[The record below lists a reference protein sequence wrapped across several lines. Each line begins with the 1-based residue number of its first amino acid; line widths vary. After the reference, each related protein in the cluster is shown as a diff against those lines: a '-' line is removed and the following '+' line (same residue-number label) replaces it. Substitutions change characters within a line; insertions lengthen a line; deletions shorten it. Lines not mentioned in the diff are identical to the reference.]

1 MGRLW
6 SFFQSISIILTLL
19 EKLTRAGAISGMVAG
34 ALVVII
40 WIAWIKPLA
49 SINEIFGMYE
59 IIPGFIISV
68 IVTYVVSLLT
78 QHPGDFVERDIE
90 KVKSIVREN
99 NNIKQKLRITQLV
112 GVIRSFMLIIIN
124 MNLGLFIF
132 FRFTNQSSWCISV
145 FNSNFI
151 AIDIVKIFSS
161 LFCNIL
167 GNTNRFSLT
176 IIINR

>member
-19 EKLTRAGAISGMVAG
+19 EKAYTSGAIGMVAG

-90 KVKSIVREN
+90 KVKSIVRE
-99 NNIKQKLRITQLV
+99 K
-112 GVIRSFMLIIIN
+112 
-124 MNLGLFIF
+124 
-132 FRFTNQSSWCISV
+132 
-145 FNSNFI
+145 
-151 AIDIVKIFSS
+151 
-161 LFCNIL
+161 
-167 GNTNRFSLT
+167 
-176 IIINR
+176 

>member
-1 MGRLW
+1 
-6 SFFQSISIILTLL
+6 
-19 EKLTRAGAISGMVAG
+19 MVAG

-90 KVKSIVREN
+90 KLNLLFVKI
-99 NNIKQKLRITQLV
+99 IILTKLRITQLV

>member
-1 MGRLW
+1 
-6 SFFQSISIILTLL
+6 
-19 EKLTRAGAISGMVAG
+19 MVAG

-40 WIAWIKPLA
+40 WIAWIKPFA

-59 IIPGFIISV
+59 IIGFIISV

-78 QHPGDFVERDIE
+78 QHPGDFVEEIL
-90 KVKSIVREN
+90 KKLNLLFVKIIILNKTTDNPTCR
-99 NNIKQKLRITQLV
+99 RYPCY
-112 GVIRSFMLIIIN
+112 MLIIIN

-167 GNTNRFSLT
+167 GNTNRFELDY
-176 IIINR
+176 NQ